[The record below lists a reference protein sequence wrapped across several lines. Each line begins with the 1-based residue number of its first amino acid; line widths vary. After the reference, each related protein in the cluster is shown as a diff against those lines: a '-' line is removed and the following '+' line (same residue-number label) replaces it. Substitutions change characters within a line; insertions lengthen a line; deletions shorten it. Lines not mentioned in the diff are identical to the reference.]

1 LNQVH
6 PNAEA
11 AAETSEFAA
20 AHGQFWEMHDAIYDN
35 QDQLGLPLLF
45 ALAAA
50 LGLPEADL
58 RNALAAGKY
67 APKVRADFLGG
78 ARSGVNGTPTFFING
93 EHHNG
98 TSNSMISSPPS
109 NCTSTPGRRCDLA
122 GGLDDLTFRGRWSV

>member
-1 LNQVH
+1 
-6 PNAEA
+6 
-11 AAETSEFAA
+11 
-20 AHGQFWEMHDAIYDN
+20 MHDAIYDN

-45 ALAAA
+45 ALAGA

-93 EHHNG
+93 ERHNG
-98 TSNSMISSPPS
+98 TFEF
-109 NCTSTPGRRCDLA
+109 
-122 GGLDDLTFRGRWSV
+122 DDLVAAIELHPPRQGGAVTSQAGSMT

>member
-1 LNQVH
+1 MRKPPRRLQNS
-6 PNAEA
+6 PPPMASSGRCMTPSTKIRIN
-11 AAETSEFAA
+11 
-20 AHGQFWEMHDAIYDN
+20 W
-35 QDQLGLPLLF
+35 GLPLLF

-93 EHHNG
+93 ERHNG
-98 TSNSMISSPPS
+98 TFEF
-109 NCTSTPGRRCDLA
+109 
-122 GGLDDLTFRGRWSV
+122 DDLVAAIELHPPRQGGAVTS